1 MRKWINFS
9 SLRKLA
15 LTGCYVSKTTSI
27 NHLAN
32 GAVRMN
38 DSLQHDRFAHL
49 ADKCLKL
56 RDKWVIREAC
66 TIQQELLAL
75 DLTGND
81 SSQVAAIDLAS
92 LESLDLSGIQ
102 LLLSLRN
109 YSNPSAAIDS
119 SSNAV
124 AREWLELCGV

>member
-1 MRKWINFS
+1 
-9 SLRKLA
+9 
-15 LTGCYVSKTTSI
+15 
-27 NHLAN
+27 
-32 GAVRMN
+32 MN
-38 DSLQHDRFAHL
+38 DSLQHDRFAQL
-49 ADKCLKL
+49 SDKCLKL

-66 TIQQELLAL
+66 AIHQELLAL

-81 SSQVAAIDLAS
+81 STQITAIDLAAV
-92 LESLDLSGIQ
+92 ESLDLSGIQ

>member
-1 MRKWINFS
+1 
-9 SLRKLA
+9 
-15 LTGCYVSKTTSI
+15 
-27 NHLAN
+27 
-32 GAVRMN
+32 MN
-38 DSLQHDRFAHL
+38 DSLQHDRFAQL
-49 ADKCLKL
+49 SDKCLKV

-66 TIQQELLAL
+66 AIHQELLAL

-81 SSQVAAIDLAS
+81 SSQVSAIDLAA

-109 YSNPSAAIDS
+109 YSTPSAAIDS
-119 SSNAV
+119 SSNVV